1 MGEESVLTRRR
12 RARAAASASSA
23 ADAPRPAL
31 LLGSV
36 AVIATCGLLYELIAG
51 TLASYLLGD
60 SVTQFSTVI
69 GVYLFSMG
77 VGSWLSRYL
86 GGPLLRW
93 FIRLEILV
101 GLVGGA
107 SAPLLFGLF
116 AHVGSFR
123 VLLYGLV
130 GLLGALV
137 GLEIPLLLRILQGRL
152 AFKELVARVFT
163 FDYVGS
169 LLAAVI
175 FPLVLV
181 PQLGLVRTALLFG
194 ALNVVVA
201 GVSLL
206 SFEETRPYRKRYLA
220 TIIGALLVLGAGVV
234 MAERIQRYAEGEV
247 FQDTVIY
254 AQSTPYQRL
263 VLTGNHR
270 GELRLFLN
278 GNLQFSSADE
288 YRYHEALVHPA
299 LQDRPRAHS
308 VLVLGGGDGLAVR
321 EILKYPQVQRIRL
334 IDLDPAMTKLFRS
347 NQLLRELNHNSLH
360 SPKLDIK
367 NADAYAWLR
376 QDTAR
381 YDVVFVD
388 FPDPGNYSIGK
399 LYTTAFYQTLRQRLR
414 PGGLVVVQATSP
426 YVARRAYW
434 CVVHTLAASGFSPVP
449 YHAYV
454 PSFGEWGY
462 VLAQAQPGTW
472 RPAGGALPAGLRYA
486 TPRVISQMRSFPP
499 DMSEVPT
506 DVNQLNNQALVR
518 YFEEEWG
525 PYGQ

>member
-1 MGEESVLTRRR
+1 MGEESVLMRRR
-12 RARAAASASSA
+12 RARAAQQLAPAG
-23 ADAPRPAL
+23 APRPAI

-181 PQLGLVRTALLFG
+181 PRLGLVRTALLFG

-206 SFEETRPYRKRYLA
+206 GFDETRPYRRRYLA
-220 TIIGALLVLGAGVV
+220 LIILALLALGVGVV
-234 MAERIQRYAEGEV
+234 GAERIQRYAEGEV

-299 LQDRPRAHS
+299 MQDRPRAHRI
-308 VLVLGGGDGLAVR
+308 LVLGGGDGLAVR
-321 EILKYPQVQRIRL
+321 ELLKYPQVQHIRL
-334 IDLDPAMTKLFRS
+334 VDLDPAMTRLFRS
-347 NQLLRELNHNSLH
+347 NQLLRELNHNSLLSSKVEVH
-360 SPKLDIK
+360 
-367 NADAYAWLR
+367 NTDAYAWIR

-381 YDVVFVD
+381 YDVVLVD

-434 CVVHTLAASGFSPVP
+434 CVVHTLAASGFSAVP

-462 VLAQAQPGTW
+462 VLAQAAPGTW
-472 RPAGGALPAGLRYA
+472 RPDGGPLPAGLRFA
-486 TPRVISQMRSFPP
+486 TPQVINEMRRFPP

-506 DVNQLNNQALVR
+506 DINQLNNQALVR